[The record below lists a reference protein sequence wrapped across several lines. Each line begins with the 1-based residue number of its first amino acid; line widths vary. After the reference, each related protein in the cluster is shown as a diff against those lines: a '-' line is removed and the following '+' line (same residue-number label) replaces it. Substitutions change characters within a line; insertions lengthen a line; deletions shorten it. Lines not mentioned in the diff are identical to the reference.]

1 MAYNIDQF
9 SKITGINKLLLR
21 TWENRYSFL
30 TPKRTETKI
39 RIYSD
44 ELLILA
50 LNTKLLLDNG
60 YKISKISKKNNE
72 EIENLITEISTQK
85 TAIESKVSIYINQ
98 FIKSGL
104 KFDTSLFNKTFSDCS
119 SKFSMIDLYKKIM
132 LPTFSKIG
140 LFWLSNKMNPA
151 QEHFLSEMFKQK
163 IYNQIDNIK
172 NKEKKERWL
181 LFLPPNEYHE
191 LGLLFTRFLLTY
203 YGFDVIYLGANVPYS
218 SLDQISKTQL
228 IPNVL
233 FFSVSNFSKKNID
246 ITCNNLKNYFPK
258 SNIYLVSNIDDKK
271 NGNLRKINLIKDP
284 DSFIKII
291 SK

>member
-1 MAYNIDQF
+1 M
-9 SKITGINKLLLR
+9 
-21 TWENRYSFL
+21 
-30 TPKRTETKI
+30 
-39 RIYSD
+39 
-44 ELLILA
+44 LILA

-85 TAIESKVSIYINQ
+85 TTIESKVSIYINQ

-104 KFDTSLFNKTFSDCS
+104 KFDTSLFNKTFRDCS

-172 NKEKKERWL
+172 NKEKKK
-181 LFLPPNEYHE
+181 
-191 LGLLFTRFLLTY
+191 GGY
-203 YGFDVIYLGANVPYS
+203 YFCPLMSTMN
-218 SLDQISKTQL
+218 
-228 IPNVL
+228 
-233 FFSVSNFSKKNID
+233 
-246 ITCNNLKNYFPK
+246 
-258 SNIYLVSNIDDKK
+258 
-271 NGNLRKINLIKDP
+271 
-284 DSFIKII
+284 
-291 SK
+291 

>member
-60 YKISKISKKNNE
+60 YKISKISKKNNV

-172 NKEKKERWL
+172 NKKKKERWL

-271 NGNLRKINLIKDP
+271 NGNLRKINLINDP
-284 DSFIKII
+284 DSFIKRI

>member
-21 TWENRYSFL
+21 TWENRYNFL

-60 YKISKISKKNNE
+60 YKISKISKKNNV

-228 IPNVL
+228 IPNIL

-271 NGNLRKINLIKDP
+271 NGNLRKINLINDP
-284 DSFIKII
+284 DSFIKRI

>member
-60 YKISKISKKNNE
+60 YKISKISKKNNV

-218 SLDQISKTQL
+218 SLDQISKSQL
-228 IPNVL
+228 ISNVL

-284 DSFIKII
+284 DSFIKRI

>member
-60 YKISKISKKNNE
+60 YKISKISKKNNK

-228 IPNVL
+228 IPNIL

>member
-228 IPNVL
+228 IPNIL

>member
-60 YKISKISKKNNE
+60 YKISKISKKNK

-172 NKEKKERWL
+172 NKEKKK
-181 LFLPPNEYHE
+181 
-191 LGLLFTRFLLTY
+191 GGY
-203 YGFDVIYLGANVPYS
+203 Y
-218 SLDQISKTQL
+218 
-228 IPNVL
+228 
-233 FFSVSNFSKKNID
+233 FFPLMSTMN
-246 ITCNNLKNYFPK
+246 
-258 SNIYLVSNIDDKK
+258 
-271 NGNLRKINLIKDP
+271 
-284 DSFIKII
+284 
-291 SK
+291 

>member
-60 YKISKISKKNNE
+60 YKISKISKKNNK
-72 EIENLITEISTQK
+72 EIENLINEISTQK
-85 TAIESKVSIYINQ
+85 TAIESQVSIYINQ

-284 DSFIKII
+284 DSFIKRI

>member
-21 TWENRYSFL
+21 TWENRYNFL

-60 YKISKISKKNNE
+60 YKISKISKKNNV

-218 SLDQISKTQL
+218 SLDQISKSQL
-228 IPNVL
+228 ISNVL

-284 DSFIKII
+284 DSFIKRI

>member
-60 YKISKISKKNNE
+60 YKISKISKKNNV

-172 NKEKKERWL
+172 NKKKKERWL

-228 IPNVL
+228 IPNIL

-271 NGNLRKINLIKDP
+271 NGNLRKINLINDP
-284 DSFIKII
+284 DSFIKRI

>member
-21 TWENRYSFL
+21 TWENRYNFL

-60 YKISKISKKNNE
+60 YKISKISKKNNV

-172 NKEKKERWL
+172 NKGKKERWL

-228 IPNVL
+228 IPNIL

-271 NGNLRKINLIKDP
+271 NGNLRKINLINDP
-284 DSFIKII
+284 DSFIKRI

>member
-60 YKISKISKKNNE
+60 YKISKISKKNNK

-191 LGLLFTRFLLTY
+191 LGLLFTRFILTY
-203 YGFDVIYLGANVPYS
+203 
-218 SLDQISKTQL
+218 
-228 IPNVL
+228 
-233 FFSVSNFSKKNID
+233 
-246 ITCNNLKNYFPK
+246 
-258 SNIYLVSNIDDKK
+258 
-271 NGNLRKINLIKDP
+271 
-284 DSFIKII
+284 
-291 SK
+291 

>member
-60 YKISKISKKNNE
+60 YKISKISKKNNV
-72 EIENLITEISTQK
+72 EIENLITEISTHK
-85 TAIESKVSIYINQ
+85 TTIESKVSIYINQ

-172 NKEKKERWL
+172 NKGKKERWL

-228 IPNVL
+228 IPNIL

-271 NGNLRKINLIKDP
+271 NGNLTKINLIKNP

>member
-21 TWENRYSFL
+21 TWENRYNFL

-60 YKISKISKKNNE
+60 YKISKISKKNNV

-172 NKEKKERWL
+172 NKGKKERWL

-284 DSFIKII
+284 DSFIKRI

>member
-1 MAYNIDQF
+1 M
-9 SKITGINKLLLR
+9 
-21 TWENRYSFL
+21 
-30 TPKRTETKI
+30 
-39 RIYSD
+39 
-44 ELLILA
+44 LILA

-60 YKISKISKKNNE
+60 YKISKISKKNNK

-228 IPNVL
+228 IPNIL

>member
-85 TAIESKVSIYINQ
+85 TTIESKVSIYINQ

-284 DSFIKII
+284 DSFIKRI

>member
-60 YKISKISKKNNE
+60 YKISKISKKNNV

-218 SLDQISKTQL
+218 SLDQISKSQL
-228 IPNVL
+228 ISNVL

-271 NGNLRKINLIKDP
+271 NGNLTKINLIKNP

>member
-72 EIENLITEISTQK
+72 EIENLITEISTHK
-85 TAIESKVSIYINQ
+85 TTIESKVSIYINQ

-104 KFDTSLFNKTFSDCS
+104 KSITALMAF
-119 SKFSMIDLYKKIM
+119 
-132 LPTFSKIG
+132 
-140 LFWLSNKMNPA
+140 
-151 QEHFLSEMFKQK
+151 
-163 IYNQIDNIK
+163 
-172 NKEKKERWL
+172 
-181 LFLPPNEYHE
+181 
-191 LGLLFTRFLLTY
+191 
-203 YGFDVIYLGANVPYS
+203 
-218 SLDQISKTQL
+218 
-228 IPNVL
+228 
-233 FFSVSNFSKKNID
+233 VSNYYP
-246 ITCNNLKNYFPK
+246 L
-258 SNIYLVSNIDDKK
+258 
-271 NGNLRKINLIKDP
+271 
-284 DSFIKII
+284 
-291 SK
+291 

>member
-60 YKISKISKKNNE
+60 YKISKISKKNNK

-119 SKFSMIDLYKKIM
+119 SKFSMIYLYKKIM

-218 SLDQISKTQL
+218 SLYQISKTQL

-284 DSFIKII
+284 DSFIKRI

>member
-72 EIENLITEISTQK
+72 EIENLITEISTHK
-85 TAIESKVSIYINQ
+85 TTIESKVSIYINQ

-172 NKEKKERWL
+172 NKGKKERWL

-218 SLDQISKTQL
+218 SLDQISKSQL
-228 IPNVL
+228 ISNVL

-271 NGNLRKINLIKDP
+271 NGNLTKINLIKNP